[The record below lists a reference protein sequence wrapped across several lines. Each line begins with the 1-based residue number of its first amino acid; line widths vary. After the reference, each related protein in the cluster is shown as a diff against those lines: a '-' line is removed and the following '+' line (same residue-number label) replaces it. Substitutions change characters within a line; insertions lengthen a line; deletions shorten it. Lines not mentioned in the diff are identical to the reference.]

1 MNFRV
6 PCVDRNTGA
15 AYLVAIE
22 ARSAEHAAQLAS
34 LRGHLVRE
42 DHPEGGAPS
51 VERAIASVEPVRGS
65 GVMQIGASP
74 ARGAN
79 RPADARAIAS
89 LCCGATSIV
98 GSIVPPVG
106 VLLGLIGLVLGLRSS
121 TPGSALRT
129 AGITTSA
136 IGIVA
141 SMGWMVVIWLVSP
154 TV

>member
-22 ARSAEHAAQLAS
+22 ARSTEHAAQLAS
-34 LRGHLVRE
+34 LRGHLVYE
-42 DHPEGGAPS
+42 DESGAAPTSVQPS
-51 VERAIASVEPVRGS
+51 AGVADPTS
-65 GVMQIGASP
+65 GTHAMEISARP
-74 ARGAN
+74 ARGAG

-89 LCCGATSIV
+89 LCCGASSIV

-106 VLLGLIGLVLGLRSS
+106 VLLGLIGLVLGLKSS
-121 TPGSALRT
+121 TPWSALRT
-129 AGITTSA
+129 AGITTSS

-141 SMGWMVVIWLVSP
+141 SMGWMVLIWLVSP